1 MNVFNSQTQEA
12 AWYKGA
18 NEELVA
24 MVRQGLVQEVAAAVE
39 ERKAVLEP
47 KAVLRIKEYLDSDS
61 LVNAFL
67 MLRGQASRIRG
78 QASRIQETSSAYWD
92 LIDACS
98 FFFDATNDAWPYMT
112 QERRH
117 QSLLW
122 SLKYLQEHS
131 FIS

>member
-1 MNVFNSQTQEA
+1 MCSSDLFPSHDM
-12 AWYKGA
+12 K
-18 NEELVA
+18 
-24 MVRQGLVQEVAAAVE
+24 GLVQEVAAAVE

-67 MLRGQASRIRG
+67 MLRGQASRI
-78 QASRIQETSSAYWD
+78 QETSSGNWD

>member
-67 MLRGQASRIRG
+67 MLRGQASRI
-78 QASRIQETSSAYWD
+78 QETSSAYWD

-122 SLKYLQEHS
+122 SLEYLQEHS